1 MKGMKIQLTGKKLVI
16 TVDDVTKSQGTSK
29 SGKSKVIATT
39 EGNVSLPKPHDDVK
53 IGLNVYTAA

>member
-1 MKGMKIQLTGKKLVI
+1 MKGMKMTLTGKKLVI
-16 TVDDVTKSQGTSK
+16 TIDDVTKSQGISK
-29 SGKSKVIATT
+29 SGKSKVVAST

>member
-1 MKGMKIQLTGKKLVI
+1 MKGMKMQLTGKKLVI

-29 SGKSKVIATT
+29 SGKSTVIATT
-39 EGNVSLPKPHDDVK
+39 EGNVSLPKPHENVK

>member
-1 MKGMKIQLTGKKLVI
+1 MKGMKIQVTGKKLVI
-16 TVDDVTKSQGTSK
+16 TIDDVTKSQGTSK

-39 EGNVSLPKPHDDVK
+39 EGNVSLPKPHEDVK